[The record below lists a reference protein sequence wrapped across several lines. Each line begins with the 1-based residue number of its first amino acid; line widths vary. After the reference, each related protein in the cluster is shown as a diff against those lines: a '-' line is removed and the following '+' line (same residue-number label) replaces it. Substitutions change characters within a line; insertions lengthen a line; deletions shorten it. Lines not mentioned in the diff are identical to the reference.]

1 MDQLPGA
8 RHPAPSTSHYLDITL
23 PIRDG
28 MTHWPDNL
36 GVAVRRTLSQ
46 DRGDA
51 ANVTELH
58 LSAHTGTHVDAPL
71 HFTSGAPDVTTL
83 SLSQLLGPALVV
95 VITDPVSISLAEV
108 RKLTLAPGARV
119 LFRTRNSASDWS
131 QEPFKTDFVALDA
144 DAARH
149 LRDAGVVCVGV
160 DYLSV
165 GRADTHHT
173 LLDAGICVIEGL
185 ALGHVAPG
193 EYELLCLPL
202 KIVGSDGAPARV
214 LLRGMRD

>member
-1 MDQLPGA
+1 MPT
-8 RHPAPSTSHYLDITL
+8 PAPWLDATT
-23 PIRDG
+23 PIRDQ
-28 MTHWPDNL
+28 MVHWPDNL
-36 GVAVRRTLSQ
+36 GVTVGRTLSQ

-71 HFTSGAPDVTTL
+71 HFTTGAGDTTTL
-83 SLSQLLGPALVV
+83 DLGQLIGPARVV
-95 VITDPVSISLAEV
+95 AIQDPKSISLAEV
-108 RKLTLAPGARV
+108 QQLEIKPGDRL
-119 LFRTRNSASDWS
+119 LFKTRISSSEWS
-131 QEPFKTDFVALDA
+131 TEPFKPDFVALDG

-149 LRDAGVVCVGV
+149 LRDAGVVTVGV

-165 GRADTHHT
+165 GKADAHHA

-185 ALGHVAPG
+185 ALQHIEPG

-202 KIVGSDGAPARV
+202 LIVGSDGAPARV
-214 LLRGMRD
+214 LLRPL

>member
-1 MDQLPGA
+1 MPT
-8 RHPAPSTSHYLDITL
+8 PAPWLDATT

-28 MTHWPDNL
+28 MVHWPDNL
-36 GVAVRRTLSQ
+36 GVTVRRTLSQ

-71 HFTSGAPDVTTL
+71 HFTTGAGDTTTL
-83 SLSQLLGPALVV
+83 DLGRLMGPATVV
-95 VITDPVSISLAEV
+95 AIHDPRSISLAEV
-108 RKLTLAPGARV
+108 RQLDIKPGARL
-119 LFRTRNSASDWS
+119 LFKTRISDSEWS
-131 QEPFKTDFVALDA
+131 TEPFKPDFVALDG

-165 GRADTHHT
+165 GKADAHHA

-185 ALGHVAPG
+185 ALQHIAPG
-193 EYELLCLPL
+193 EYDLLCLPL
-202 KIVGSDGAPARV
+202 CIVGSDGAPARV
-214 LLRGMRD
+214 LLRPM

>member
-1 MDQLPGA
+1 MPT
-8 RHPAPSTSHYLDITL
+8 PAPWLDATT
-23 PIRDG
+23 PIRDQ
-28 MTHWPDNL
+28 MVHWPDNL
-36 GVAVRRTLSQ
+36 GVTVGRTLSQ

-71 HFTSGAPDVTTL
+71 HFTTGAGDTT
-83 SLSQLLGPALVV
+83 SLDLGQLMGPARVV
-95 VITDPVSISLAEV
+95 AIQDPKSISLAEV
-108 RKLTLAPGARV
+108 QQVEIKPGDRL
-119 LFRTRNSASDWS
+119 LFKTRISSSEWS
-131 QEPFKTDFVALDA
+131 TEPFKPDFVALDG

-149 LRDAGVVCVGV
+149 LRDAGVVTVGV

-165 GRADTHHT
+165 GKADAHHA

-185 ALGHVAPG
+185 ALQHIEPG

-202 KIVGSDGAPARV
+202 LIVGSDGAPARV
-214 LLRGMRD
+214 LLRPL

>member
-1 MDQLPGA
+1 MPT
-8 RHPAPSTSHYLDITL
+8 PAPWLDATT
-23 PIRDG
+23 PIRDQ
-28 MTHWPDNL
+28 MVHWPDNL
-36 GVAVRRTLSQ
+36 GVTVGRTLSQ

-71 HFTSGAPDVTTL
+71 HFTTGAGDTT
-83 SLSQLLGPALVV
+83 SLDLGQLMGPARVV
-95 VITDPVSISLAEV
+95 AIQDPKSISLAEV
-108 RKLTLAPGARV
+108 QQLKIKPGDRL
-119 LFRTRNSASDWS
+119 LFKTRISSSEWS
-131 QEPFKTDFVALDA
+131 TEPFKPDFVALDG

-149 LRDAGVVCVGV
+149 LRDAGVVTVGV

-165 GRADTHHT
+165 GKADAHHA

-185 ALGHVAPG
+185 ALQHIEPG

-202 KIVGSDGAPARV
+202 LIVGSDGAPARV
-214 LLRGMRD
+214 LLRPL

>member
-1 MDQLPGA
+1 MPT
-8 RHPAPSTSHYLDITL
+8 PAPWLDATT
-23 PIRDG
+23 PIRDQ
-28 MTHWPDNL
+28 MVHWPDNL
-36 GVAVRRTLSQ
+36 GVTVGRTLSQ

-71 HFTSGAPDVTTL
+71 HFTTGAGDTT
-83 SLSQLLGPALVV
+83 SLDLGQLMGPARVV
-95 VITDPVSISLAEV
+95 AIQDPKSISLAEV
-108 RKLTLAPGARV
+108 QQLEIKPGDRL
-119 LFRTRNSASDWS
+119 LFKTRISSSEWS
-131 QEPFKTDFVALDA
+131 TEPFKPDFVALDG

-149 LRDAGVVCVGV
+149 LRDAGVVTVGV

-165 GRADTHHT
+165 GKADAHHA

-185 ALGHVAPG
+185 ALQHIEPG

-202 KIVGSDGAPARV
+202 LIVGSDGAPARV
-214 LLRGMRD
+214 LLRPL